1 MKNKKFEYFI
11 MIGILVFSLIVLGI
25 YLIFS
30 SIKKMVYIVY
40 LLTKVI
46 LNVIDGNVKI
56 KILLETMKENIKYT

>member
-11 MIGILVFSLIVLGI
+11 IIGILVFSLIVLGI

-40 LLTKVI
+40 FLTKVI